1 MVTTV
6 YEYTDLQM
14 SVAWKKFLIA
24 LRDAD
29 ADGETD
35 DVLHQWAKLCAE
47 EHLDVVR
54 QRHAE
59 IYDIDA
65 STYKLGLLLD
75 EANWTREVLR
85 KIPDRC
91 TKTKKF
97 FYIRLIRHWMYASG
111 VELCK
116 KLNQDLLTIQAHENG
131 IVAQAIRE
139 TFQTETEKS
148 GFNTVLLAKMC
159 SNLIASADQG
169 YPQYYCASVQKND
182 GVLSAMAK
190 AMARYASFEDMLK
203 MARAII

>member
-6 YEYTDLQM
+6 HEYTNLQM

-35 DVLHQWAKLCAE
+35 DVLHRWAKLCAE
-47 EHLDVVR
+47 EHLDVAK

-65 STYKLGLLLD
+65 KTYKLGLLLD
-75 EANWTREVLR
+75 ESDWTREVLR
-85 KIPDRC
+85 NLPDRC

-97 FYIRLIRHWMYASG
+97 FYIRLVRHWMYASG
-111 VELCK
+111 DELCK
-116 KLNQDLLTIQAHENG
+116 KLNHDLLTIQTHESG
-131 IVAQAIRE
+131 LISQAIRE
-139 TFQTETEKS
+139 TFQTETEES
-148 GFNTVLLAKMC
+148 GFDTVLLAKMC
-159 SNLIASADQG
+159 SNLIAGADQG
-169 YPQYYCASVQKND
+169 YSQYYSASAGENN
-182 GVLSAMAK
+182 GVLNAMVK
-190 AMARYASFEDMLK
+190 AMARYASFDDMLK